1 MDNTNP
7 SDANQ
12 PADSSGGMGS
22 GDTGGGYTPPVSE
35 PAIPA
40 EETPAETPAETPSQ
54 EPVSTPEPEQG
65 NGNAGGDAGGD
76 QNPAGGTPGM

>member
-1 MDNTNP
+1 MDNNNP

-35 PAIPA
+35 PTIPT

-65 NGNAGGDAGGD
+65 GGDTGGGESGD
-76 QNPAGGTPGM
+76 QNPAGGTPAV